1 MGEKQE
7 RIQSASGPCGVASPK
22 LGGCSSCLLLLPR
35 ELLLEKEGVTTTF
48 VSQNGPAGASFLH
61 PPHKLPMRLAR
72 MRQCVGP
79 EEVPN

>member
-1 MGEKQE
+1 VLSRLATKDGRKAREDPE
-7 RIQSASGPCGVASPK
+7 RLGSLWRGFSQTWGLLKLPSAVASG
-22 LGGCSSCLLLLPR
+22 
-35 ELLLEKEGVTTTF
+35 
-48 VSQNGPAGASFLH
+48 GPAGASFLH